1 MKKLFLF
8 IAIALFIFNTNAQ
21 DNPTSS
27 NSVAFG
33 LKAGADFASL
43 RLKGEG
49 ENVSTSE
56 TGFYIGVFAEI
67 GVSES
72 FTFQPEVLY
81 VSVEDLDQIAIP
93 LMAKFPVSDK
103 FNILVGPS
111 LGIILD
117 TEEGMNSFNFGAEA
131 GVAYDISE
139 DFFIE
144 GRYNLGLANLWEDA
158 PSGYSIKLSGFFVGL
173 GYRF

>member
-8 IAIALFIFNTNAQ
+8 TAVVLFIFSTNAQ
-21 DNPTSS
+21 DKPTSN

-33 LKAGADFASL
+33 FKAGADFASL
-43 RLKGEG
+43 RLEFEG

-56 TGFYIGVFAEI
+56 TGFYIGAFAEI

-93 LMAKFPVSDK
+93 LMAKFAVSEE

-117 TEEGMNSFNFGAEA
+117 TEEGMKSFNFGAEA
-131 GVAYDISE
+131 GVAYDFTQ
-139 DFFIE
+139 DFFVE
-144 GRYNLGLANLWEDA
+144 ARYNLGLANLLEDA
-158 PSGYSIKLSGFFVGL
+158 PSGYSVKLSGFFVGL